1 MTFVEAIKAV
11 YESKKVVLQ
20 NERATSFQIKKG
32 LENNLTNK
40 KNNDYE
46 KVFDFND
53 VLIVTYIYDFL

>member
-1 MTFVEAIKAV
+1 MEG
-11 YESKKVVLQ
+11 
-20 NERATSFQIKKG
+20 ATGFQIKKG

-53 VLIVTYIYDFL
+53 VFTVTYIHDFLQGAFF